1 MSLCSFDGKLSGDIL
16 PNRKDEKLLDQN
28 DKHECGPVH
37 YAASGEY
44 ASNVNVIHE
53 LITRNKKELNHS
65 SFNVGSL
72 NLLHLAIRADNFH
85 MVDYLVTVCPSLLNR
100 GKPLPLDY
108 AQAIGNKH
116 IVNRIEEVSLKD
128 LDR

>member
-1 MSLCSFDGKLSGDIL
+1 M
-16 PNRKDEKLLDQN
+16 DQN
-28 DKHECGPVH
+28 DKYGCGPVH

-44 ASNVNVIHE
+44 ASNVGVMHK
-53 LITRNKKELNHS
+53 LINKSGKALYS
-65 SFNVGSL
+65 DSFNVGSL

-85 MVDYLVTVCPSLLNR
+85 MVDYLVTVCPSLLDR
-100 GKPLPLDY
+100 GIPLPSDY

-116 IVNRIEEVSLKD
+116 IVNRIEEVSLKY